1 MSKQKPAKKKVVVSS
16 KGSSSGKGPAKP
28 RSRSGSKSS
37 SATTKRP
44 LTFGRDTYI
53 WMGIGVLLIIIGMF
67 LMSGGSMPDA
77 NTWDED
83 IIYSFRRTVLAPIF
97 ILAGLGIEIYAIFKK

>member
-16 KGSSSGKGPAKP
+16 KSGSSSKGPAKP

-37 SATTKRP
+37 STIAKRP

-97 ILAGLGIEIYAIFKK
+97 ILGGLAVEIYAIFKK